1 MSAQPPSSDRPTG
14 PPSGPL
20 SGPTQQSPTP
30 PPGTP
35 PGPPTGGGGGGPGG
49 GGGGPDGPGGG
60 GQAQGPGGEPE
71 RPWWRSVPRI
81 ATIAAALVAVVALT
95 LVLTRPGGGGTAAAG
110 EIVRDPVNAAGV
122 DPYTP
127 PSTDKEPPPKDQPAS
142 PTGTLSGSD
151 AGVYGGTRQVA
162 SCNVEKQI
170 GYLSAAPAKN
180 SAFAS
185 VLGISPGQVPGYL
198 RSLTPLRLSYDTRV
212 TNHGYKDGGPT
223 TYQSVL
229 QAGTAVLVDDHGV
242 PRVRC
247 ACGNPLQEPKKV
259 QGDARLTGPT
269 WSGFQTTKVVQVQPS
284 VTVINVFVVF
294 DPNQGDWF
302 VRKSGDQHG
311 RHDKKVPPPV
321 TRPPTSPSP
330 NTSSP
335 SSPCPPPAEPSPG
348 SSSPCPPTSPSSK
361 PPSPES
367 PSSSSPSSEPPS
379 SEQPE
384 SGASSPEPPSGS
396 SASQPDAASSSP
408 PVS

>member
-49 GGGGPDGPGGG
+49 SGGG

-110 EIVRDPVNAAGV
+110 EIVRDPVNAAG
-122 DPYTP
+122 DNPYTP
-127 PSTDKEPPPKDQPAS
+127 PSTDKEPPPKDAPA
-142 PTGTLSGSD
+142 PRAGEVSGSD
-151 AGVYGGTRQVA
+151 AGVYGGTRKTA
-162 SCNVEKQI
+162 SCDVEKQI
-170 GYLSAAPAKN
+170 NYLSAAPAKN

-302 VRKSGDQHG
+302 VRKAGDQHG

-321 TRPPTSPSP
+321 TRPPTSPS
-330 NTSSP
+330 TSSP
-335 SSPCPPPAEPSPG
+335 STGVSSPCPPPAEPSPG

-367 PSSSSPSSEPPS
+367 PSSSTPSSEPPS

-384 SGASSPEPPSGS
+384 SGSSAPESPGGS
-396 SASQPDAASSSP
+396 SAAQPDAASSS
-408 PVS
+408 

>member
-1 MSAQPPSSDRPTG
+1 M
-14 PPSGPL
+14 
-20 SGPTQQSPTP
+20 
-30 PPGTP
+30 
-35 PGPPTGGGGGGPGG
+35 
-49 GGGGPDGPGGG
+49 
-60 GQAQGPGGEPE
+60 
-71 RPWWRSVPRI
+71 
-81 ATIAAALVAVVALT
+81 
-95 LVLTRPGGGGTAAAG
+95 
-110 EIVRDPVNAAGV
+110 
-122 DPYTP
+122 
-127 PSTDKEPPPKDQPAS
+127 
-142 PTGTLSGSD
+142 
-151 AGVYGGTRQVA
+151 YGGTRKVA

-229 QAGTAVLVDDHGV
+229 QAGTAVLVDDRGV

-321 TRPPTSPSP
+321 TRPPTSAVLAVDGVVVAL
-330 NTSSP
+330 
-335 SSPCPPPAEPSPG
+335 PAPG
-348 SSSPCPPTSPSSK
+348 RALARV
-361 PPSPES
+361 
-367 PSSSSPSSEPPS
+367 
-379 SEQPE
+379 EQPLPPDVAFLE
-384 SGASSPEPPSGS
+384 APVARVPVLPVLLVAFVGAAVVGTTGVGLVGP
-396 SASQPDAASSSP
+396 
-408 PVS
+408 